1 MGAGGGELRVY
12 LSLLPMSCPRAF
24 GNRELVRPNRS
35 AYAIDGKLELYWLT
49 RLARRSVSLLLP
61 NPHSSRPPYPLC
73 SSWKPMLTYSSC
85 LLD

>member
-35 AYAIDGKLELYWLT
+35 AYAIDGKLDCIGSLAWLAVLCLFYFPIPT
-49 RLARRSVSLLLP
+49 RVAHRI
-61 NPHSSRPPYPLC
+61 LC
-73 SSWKPMLTYSSC
+73 AHLGSQC
-85 LLD
+85 